1 MLTHEHKGRLWQE
14 VGREPY
20 TRADGTKTELI
31 RWRSPCAKCGEGFD
45 VTTPSEG
52 AFWKSDA
59 FGAIHCQAHKLTKE
73 QVTARW
79 QEAIKAARGKK

>member
-1 MLTHEHKGRLWQE
+1 MLTHNHKGRLWQE

-20 TRADGTKTELI
+20 TRVDGTETELI
-31 RWRSPCAKCGEGFD
+31 RWQSQCAKCEAPFV

-52 AFWKSDA
+52 AFWKSKS
-59 FGAIHCQAHKLTKE
+59 FEMVHCKAHRLTKA

-79 QEAIKAARGKK
+79 QEAVQAGRGKK